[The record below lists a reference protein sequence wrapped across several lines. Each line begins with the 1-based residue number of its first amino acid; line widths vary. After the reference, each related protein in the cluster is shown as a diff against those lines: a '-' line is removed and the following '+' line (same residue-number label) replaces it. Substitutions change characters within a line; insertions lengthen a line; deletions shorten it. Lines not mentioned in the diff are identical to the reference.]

1 MKLSK
6 YFVDNFLTV
15 NPRGGDNCVFTN
27 CPEEVLSIAED
38 RLLSNQKSGCA
49 HVISISDAICDAYEE
64 AVEGYDPMFF
74 PKIVARNL
82 VNGLVMK
89 SLLESKKS
97 ALSKSEREMLDAV
110 NQGLE
115 DILSCDYDGMVEY
128 AKNAPTHFDISSF
141 IEDNGRHEIAFV
153 LRDAKSKRIQQA
165 INNFLSARSRYV
177 IKVFS
182 DAELASCLDEGGILF
197 NVHMII
203 RASRSVISLKTNH
216 KECLIPKCSY

>member
-6 YFVDNFLTV
+6 YFVDTFLTV

-27 CPEEVLSIAED
+27 CPEEVLSLAEEKLVEP
-38 RLLSNQKSGCA
+38 RKVGVS
-49 HVISISDAICDAYEE
+49 HVIPISCEIADAFEDACEDFDK
-64 AVEGYDPMFF
+64 VFF
-74 PKIVARNL
+74 PKIIARGL

-115 DILSCDYDGMVEY
+115 DILSCDYDGISDY
-128 AKNAPTHFDISSF
+128 LKCAPTHFDISSF

-153 LRDAKSKRIQQA
+153 LRDMKSKGIQQA

-182 DAELASCLDEGGILF
+182 DAELASCLDEGGNLVQCPHDYTSIK
-197 NVHMII
+197 
-203 RASRSVISLKTNH
+203 ISHFIEEKTQ
-216 KECLIPKCSY
+216 K